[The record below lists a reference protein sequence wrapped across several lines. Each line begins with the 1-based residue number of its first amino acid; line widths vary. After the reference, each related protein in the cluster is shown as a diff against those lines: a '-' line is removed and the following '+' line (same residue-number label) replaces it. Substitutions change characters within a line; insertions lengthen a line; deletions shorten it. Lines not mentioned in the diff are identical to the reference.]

1 MKIPRILFD
10 KDLIY
15 KYCKKIGKIKSGP
28 YYFIN
33 EISMEIS
40 SILDIQ
46 NLADKPKELGVLCKK
61 LFARG
66 KSVRS
71 RLIRLICQHL
81 RLKESETTVLCRIVE
96 YVHNSSLLHDDLIDH
111 SSVRRRQKAA
121 WVEFSPAQAV
131 LAGDYLLAQV
141 NIYLA
146 EKGNLHLLRLT
157 AGSIVSLVK
166 GEFLQREVI
175 RKQAENVKNTN
186 DINNLKTS
194 SLFKWSFKAPFLW
207 KNKKDPQLFTLL
219 NQIGYKC
226 GILFQRSDDL
236 LDFSVRN
243 REKKPVLL
251 DLKQNYLN
259 SFSCFLVSG
268 KSKNFKSRFRK
279 AKTLTDIDRLVPD
292 FKNQLDKFD
301 KLNKKL
307 IKETERDMEKL
318 APFLKK
324 SEQPLIKDLKS
335 VPSLLYWRKS

>member
-1 MKIPRILFD
+1 MTVHDPHQ
-10 KDLIY
+10 
-15 KYCKKIGKIKSGP
+15 KKNHSL
-28 YYFIN
+28 
-33 EISMEIS
+33 
-40 SILDIQ
+40 LDIQ

-61 LFARG
+61 LFAGG
-66 KSVRS
+66 KSIRS

-96 YVHNSSLLHDDLIDH
+96 YVHNSSILHDDLIDH

-146 EKGNLHLLRLT
+146 EKGNLPLLHLT
-157 AGSIVSLVK
+157 AESIVSLVK

-175 RKQAENVKNTN
+175 RKQTENMKNSN
-186 DINNLKTS
+186 DINNLKTA
-194 SLFKWSFKAPFLW
+194 SLFKWSLKAPFLW
-207 KNKKDPQLFTLL
+207 KNKGEPRLLTLL
-219 NQIGYKC
+219 DQIGYKC

-243 REKKPVLL
+243 REKKPILL

-259 SFSCFLVSG
+259 SFSCFLI
-268 KSKNFKSRFRK
+268 SKKDKKFKVKFRK
-279 AKTLTDIDRLVPD
+279 AKTLNDIHQLIPD
-292 FKNQLDKFD
+292 FNNQLDNFD

-318 APFLKK
+318 TSFLNR
-324 SEQPLIKDLKS
+324 SEQPLIEDLKS